1 MINTTVFAHYLTLLL
16 NEVVQSLVIRSFFF
30 LAHIKFPAHS
40 FVREVDV
47 FCAIGGSVSPL
58 RFSFDKWNFTLESRQ
73 TREWKQTQ
81 NEPSVKLLF
90 LFRLTYGITNRLSLQ
105 SKEKKIIRYFVLS
118 HFLSNFFHRIS
129 IFHNFPHLALVPLVT
144 TECLREH
151 IKSMVKLFIISKQQQ
166 NNTQQPKR
174 RTVSNDDKHIE
185 NMKNRIVIVIRIS
198 WPTLGSSSGKHE
210 KKTDKT
216 KHSNF
221 RTMSLQL
228 SVALN
233 QPCLYSKWFVFSL
246 QFGSFDRYLRPNV
259 RLSVVFLL
267 WQNAK
272 QNHQIIAFP

>member
-1 MINTTVFAHYLTLLL
+1 M
-16 NEVVQSLVIRSFFF
+16 
-30 LAHIKFPAHS
+30 
-40 FVREVDV
+40 REVDV

-105 SKEKKIIRYFVLS
+105 SKEKKKLS
-118 HFLSNFFHRIS
+118 DILSFHIFFSNFFHRIS
-129 IFHNFPHLALVPLVT
+129 IFHNFPLRLLALVPLVT

-198 WPTLGSSSGKHE
+198 WPTLESSSGKHE

-221 RTMSLQL
+221 RTLSLQL

-233 QPCLYSKWFVFSL
+233 QPCLYSKWFVFFPSIRFIWSL
-246 QFGSFDRYLRPNV
+246 SPAKCPTECSFSAVAKRETKPPDNCV
-259 RLSVVFLL
+259 FITNTHTTHFRLFILFSFNWIL
-267 WQNAK
+267 QNK
-272 QNHQIIAFP
+272 KTPQNPIPF